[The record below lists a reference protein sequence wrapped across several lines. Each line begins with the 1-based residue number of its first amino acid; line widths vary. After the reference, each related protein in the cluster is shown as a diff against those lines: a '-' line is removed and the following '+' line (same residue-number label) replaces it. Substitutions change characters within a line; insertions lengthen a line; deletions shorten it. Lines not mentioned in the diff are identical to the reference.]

1 MLPARHRLRTPA
13 DFSATVRGAGGARSG
28 GRLLVVHGRD
38 RMVGEPVRA
47 TSTDVTDLADRAMHP
62 PRVGFVVSRAVGGA
76 VVRNRTKR
84 VLRHLVA
91 ARLSGIPTGV
101 DLVVRANPA
110 AAAAT
115 TPELGA
121 ELDRGLGR
129 VLDRVRR
136 VRS

>member
-1 MLPARHRLRTPA
+1 M
-13 DFSATVRGAGGARSG
+13 
-28 GRLLVVHGRD
+28 
-38 RMVGEPVRA
+38 
-47 TSTDVTDLADRAMHP
+47 
-62 PRVGFVVSRAVGGA
+62 
-76 VVRNRTKR
+76 VRNRTKR

-91 ARLSGIPTGV
+91 ARLSGLPAGV

-129 VLDRVRR
+129 VLDRVSRE
-136 VRS
+136 RS